1 MNLSALHSTFKGQ
14 ILLNEPMAN
23 HTWLKIGGPADL
35 FLVPSS
41 KDDVVLAIGYCLEN
55 GLEYTILG
63 SGSNVLVG
71 DKGIRGAVIAVHK
84 TLDYMKADG
93 HSVRAGAGV
102 LLPKLVVDLLKE
114 GFTGMEGLG
123 GIPGT
128 LGGAIIMNAGAYG
141 TEIFEFVTDVELIRA
156 GSRQTLQKDQ
166 IHYTYRGTDLSND
179 IILEVGFEFE
189 RGDVEAAKERRKEL
203 LAKRKSSQPLDRPNA
218 GSIFKNPAAD
228 FAGRLIEASGLKGTR
243 VGDALVSEKHA
254 NFLVNDG
261 NATASQMMALVSLVR
276 EKVKADHQ
284 VDLELEIKLLGE
296 GFDERF

>member
-1 MNLSALHSTFKGQ
+1 MNLSTLHSIFKGQ
-14 ILLNEPMAN
+14 ILLNESLSN

-35 FLVPSS
+35 FLVPSL
-41 KDDVVLAIGYCLEN
+41 KEDVVHAIAYCHEHKLPF
-55 GLEYTILG
+55 TILG

-71 DKGIRGAVIAVHK
+71 DKGIRGAVISVHK
-84 TLDYMKADG
+84 TLDYMFVDG
-93 HSVRAGAGV
+93 HKVRAGAGV

-141 TEIFEFVTDVELIRA
+141 TEIFEFVTDVELVRNGELLNLA
-156 GSRQTLQKDQ
+156 KDQ
-166 IHYTYRGTDLSND
+166 IHYTYRGTDLNED

-218 GSIFKNPAAD
+218 GSIFKNPTGD
-228 FAGRLIEASGLKGTR
+228 FAGRLIEACGLKGTR
-243 VGDALVSEKHA
+243 VGDAIVSEKHA

-261 NATASQMMALVSLVR
+261 NATATEMMALIKLVQD
-276 EKVKADHQ
+276 KVKTDHK

-296 GFDERF
+296 GFDG